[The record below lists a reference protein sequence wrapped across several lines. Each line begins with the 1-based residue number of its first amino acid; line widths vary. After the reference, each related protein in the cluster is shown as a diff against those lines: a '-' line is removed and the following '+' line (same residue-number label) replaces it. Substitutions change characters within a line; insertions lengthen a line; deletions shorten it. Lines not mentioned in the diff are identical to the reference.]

1 MSDLEAGHA
10 ALAKGAYTEAR
21 AAFDRARDEM
31 ESGEAYEGLAIASSG
46 ADDGTTAISA
56 GETAYRLYI
65 EAGDEVSAA
74 RVATLLADYYF
85 LFRNQVQVSF
95 AWIQR
100 ATTLLAEKP
109 LCAEHGYL
117 AAEAGFLVGNA
128 NHDMV
133 AAGKYGAE
141 AAACGRALNVPDLI
155 MYGNATAGLAQVIMG
170 DVDAGMALLD
180 EASIAATAG
189 EVRDPQIANLICCY
203 LIYACECVHDYARA
217 QQWCDRLREL
227 CRTLDDD
234 PTYMANCRTHYAG
247 VLLWKG
253 EWAEAE
259 AHLLYAADVLGDEYP
274 GLCVDAYS
282 LLGELRRRQGKWSE
296 AAAAWA
302 KGEQE
307 PRSIIGHAAMALDQG
322 DPTEALRWTDRLLRR
337 LPPEDR
343 LERML
348 ALEVALRAHLSA
360 GDIELAP
367 GLLEEMWGIARA
379 VRTGAAHARAL
390 VAEGA
395 LTVARG
401 NAPDSIPFFED
412 AADLFAEAGGLFDSS
427 LARLDLGEV
436 LLACGRPAAAASEL
450 SRAAECLEQMGAAHH
465 AARARVLL
473 RRAQGSHSDGGHPGR
488 LSPRE
493 REVLALVAEGMTNAE
508 VADRLVLSIRTVERH
523 LATIY
528 EKLQF
533 EGRNARAAAV
543 SYALREGILAG

>member
-1 MSDLEAGHA
+1 MGALEEGTA
-10 ALAKGAYTEAR
+10 AFERGAYEEAR
-21 AAFDRARDEM
+21 AAFRRAVSETP
-31 ESGEAYEGLAIASSG
+31 SAEAHEGLATAG
-46 ADDGTTAISA
+46 ALADDGGTAIAA

-74 RVATLLADYYF
+74 RMATLLADYYF

-95 AWIQR
+95 AWVQR
-100 ATTLLAEKP
+100 ARTLLTDKP
-109 LCAEHGYL
+109 LCVEHGYL

-128 NHDMV
+128 NNDML

-155 MYGNATAGLAQVIMG
+155 MYGNATEGLARVIMG

-189 EVRDPQIANLICCY
+189 EVRDPQIANVICCY
-203 LIYACECVHDYARA
+203 LIYACECVHDYTRA
-217 QQWCDRLREL
+217 QQWCERLREL
-227 CRTLDDD
+227 CRTVDDH
-234 PTYMANCRTHYAG
+234 PMFLANCRTHYAG

-253 EWAEAE
+253 EWQEAE
-259 AHLLYAADVLGDEYP
+259 SHLTYATDVLGDEYP
-274 GLCVDAYS
+274 GLSVDAYS
-282 LLGELRRRQGKWSE
+282 LLGELRRRQGKWAE

-302 KGEQE
+302 RGEHE

-360 GDIELAP
+360 GDLERAP
-367 GLLEEMWGIARA
+367 EVLEEMWEIARA
-379 VRTGAAHARAL
+379 VRTGAARARAL
-390 VAEGA
+390 AAEGA
-395 LTVARG
+395 LAVARG
-401 NAPDSIPFFED
+401 NALGAIPFFED
-412 AADLFAEAGGLFDSS
+412 AADLFADAGGLFDSS

-436 LLACGRPAAAASEL
+436 LLACGRSTAAAAEL
-450 SRAAECLEQMGAAHH
+450 TRAAKCLERMGAAHH
-465 AARARVLL
+465 AKRARMLL
-473 RRAQGSHSDGGHPGR
+473 QRAQGGLTNGHSGT

-493 REVLALVAEGMTNAE
+493 REVLALVAEGLTNAE
-508 VADRLVLSIRTVERH
+508 IAERLVLSIRTVERH

-528 EKLQF
+528 EKLHF

-543 SYALREGILAG
+543 SYALREGIVTA